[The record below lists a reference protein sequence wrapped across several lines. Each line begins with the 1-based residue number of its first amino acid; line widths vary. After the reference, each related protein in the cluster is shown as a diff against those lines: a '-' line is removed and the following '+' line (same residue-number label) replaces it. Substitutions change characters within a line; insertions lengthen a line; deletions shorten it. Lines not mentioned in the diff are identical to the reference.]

1 MQLIG
6 KAVSVRSVLLSL
18 SAILFRKYK
27 SVKSG
32 EEVAGGGRF
41 SVWRNILKNEQCN
54 VQQSKDWQTLQGLI
68 VLPALFR
75 NHKGSRYCKIYA
87 AKNQQA
93 VTFVM

>member
-32 EEVAGGGRF
+32 EEVAGEE
-41 SVWRNILKNEQCN
+41 I
-54 VQQSKDWQTLQGLI
+54 I
-68 VLPALFR
+68 
-75 NHKGSRYCKIYA
+75 H
-87 AKNQQA
+87 NQR
-93 VTFVM
+93 